1 MIETHPEHPAMRLD
15 APVSLD
21 DLTEA
26 ARILL
31 RRHQDSLSV
40 RWRDD
45 RWFDDEDLAAYVQR
59 ARTRWR
65 PGARWPE
72 AALFD
77 ETHAQEVVLSALDAP
92 LFVVSSL
99 DQLGIRARDAFDEE
113 FWVGFTLLD
122 RPDWF
127 DPIRL
132 GGIPVADV
140 PYLRDVFG
148 TPRFDL
154 LLLLGWGYDA
164 LLDAVAQPGALD
176 TRALRTMAALRTT
189 VA

>member
-99 DQLGIRARDAFDEE
+99 DQLGIRARDAVDEE
-113 FWVGFTLLD
+113 FWVGFALLD

-132 GGIPVADV
+132 GGIPVGDV

-148 TPRFDL
+148 TTRFDL
-154 LLLLGWGYDA
+154 LLRLGWGYDA
-164 LLDAVAQPGALD
+164 LLDAVEQPGALD
-176 TRALRTMAALRTT
+176 TRALRTMAALRAT